1 MNGIRKYKKIY
12 EEEIEND
19 FNDLYKKL
27 KREYISNEERLERL
41 ERLNGYTNNKLDH
54 FDKVGERLRNKWI
67 GKEGYILSKK
77 VEYKIWKKIN
87 EDNHKIFGI
96 GWGNFI
102 TKKELEDLKTFIN
115 GRGDQYKNWS
125 KWDEKLIDLVKKE
138 SLFIDIDNNFKYYK
152 VYIKKNSF
160 EKKEVIIED
169 YYGVKLG
176 LELFSFDSDNKKTM
190 RFKPKKDDIL
200 IFFRERD
207 EILKNLNNSYVRISR
222 WLNEKYKHILEWD
235 NHSGWFLD
243 RLVCEIYYEVDDGK
257 LKTHINKI
265 KDMINRG
272 HISEWIM
279 DEILM
284 VKRNDEW
291 NTDEELIEWVGEY
304 KERKKIYEKE
314 NKIKKVIEV
323 KNRKKFG
330 FKWVE

>member
-200 IFFRERD
+200 SFFRERD